1 MKFQMGI
8 FSRLFGR
15 RRTKRDRTI
24 QALPVPPPRR
34 RPQLTQAQIDEE
46 QLIDALFET
55 NILEPDMKMREW
67 LKIVAG
73 NAKMPEQKVAR
84 MLVENSKLLEK
95 NRGREEMTLPERYSR
110 QFFRLKKIAQGD
122 GRKT

>member
-1 MKFQMGI
+1 MGI

-24 QALPVPPPRR
+24 HALPMAVPKRR

-55 NILEPDMKMREW
+55 NILDPDMKMREW

-110 QFFRLKKIAQGD
+110 QFFRLKNIAQGD
-122 GRKT
+122 KGKA